1 MRSFTG
7 LSAALATLSF
17 MCPGLSAAAR
27 ARARAKP
34 GPARVTLIQH
44 PALDAFAPTGNR
56 VPGRQGSARCGAALL
71 LALMVA
77 LGVGAGGTGAW
88 AQAASGA
95 AGTDPAA
102 ALSPAQRAEVLD
114 LLRHALRTD
123 PSLLRDAIG
132 AMARADADDTARS
145 RRDALRAEADAL
157 FRDPADPVMGN
168 PDGDVTLVEFFDA
181 RCGYCKSMAPAM
193 AELLRRDNKV
203 RLVLKDLPI
212 LGPNSVL
219 ASRALLAAQ
228 RQNKYGALHEALMR
242 LRGEPTEAALQAE
255 ATRLGLDWPR
265 LRRDMDDPAIAA
277 KLAENLRLARALG
290 IEGTPA
296 LVTPGTLLPG
306 AVDLAALEELV
317 AEARRGG

>member
-1 MRSFTG
+1 M
-7 LSAALATLSF
+7 
-17 MCPGLSAAAR
+17 
-27 ARARAKP
+27 
-34 GPARVTLIQH
+34 
-44 PALDAFAPTGNR
+44 
-56 VPGRQGSARCGAALL
+56 
-71 LALMVA
+71 
-77 LGVGAGGTGAW
+77 
-88 AQAASGA
+88 
-95 AGTDPAA
+95 
-102 ALSPAQRAEVLD
+102 
-114 LLRHALRTD
+114 
-123 PSLLRDAIG
+123 
-132 AMARADADDTARS
+132 
-145 RRDALRAEADAL
+145 
-157 FRDPADPVMGN
+157 
-168 PDGDVTLVEFFDA
+168 
-181 RCGYCKSMAPAM
+181 
-193 AELLRRDNKV
+193 